1 MGKATNPAKARQA
14 EQEDRQQRIEDDGG
28 VERLYDGTRQNHR
41 ASPLTRWK
49 LSGDLTEGHLC
60 AIAWCMKRWALLG
73 QQASMTAS
81 YGERTSRGTA
91 DGESGGMILARM
103 EARDD
108 MQRVCGGIGVSGEYE
123 PGYIPSAYW
132 RVFENCI
139 RFDEPAGVIG
149 SNLGRSAPSARA
161 LTVVQFVADI
171 IVMREGLTY

>member
-1 MGKATNPAKARQA
+1 MGKATNPAKARQQA
-14 EQEDRQQRIEDDGG
+14 IEDSDDG
-28 VERLYDGTRQNHR
+28 VERLYDGVRQNHR

-73 QQASMTAS
+73 HESSMTAS
-81 YGERTSRGTA
+81 YDERTSRGTA

-108 MQRVCGGIGVSGEYE
+108 MQRVCGGIGALGEYR

>member
-1 MGKATNPAKARQA
+1 MGKATNPARARQ
-14 EQEDRQQRIEDDGG
+14 QSIEESDDG
-28 VERLYDGTRQNHR
+28 VERLYDGVRQNHR

-73 QQASMTAS
+73 HEASMTAS
-81 YGERTSRGTA
+81 YDERVSKGTS
-91 DGESGGMILARM
+91 DGESGGIILARM
-103 EARDD
+103 EARDE
-108 MQRVCGGIGVSGEYE
+108 MRRVCGGIGVSGDYV

-171 IVMREGLTY
+171 IVMKEGLTY

>member
-1 MGKATNPAKARQA
+1 MGKATNPAKARQQA
-14 EQEDRQQRIEDDGG
+14 IEDSDDG
-28 VERLYDGTRQNHR
+28 VERLYDGVRQNHR

-73 QQASMTAS
+73 HEASMTAS

-103 EARDD
+103 EARDE
-108 MQRVCGGIGVSGEYE
+108 MRRVCGGIGVSGEYE

-132 RVFENCI
+132 RIFENCI

-171 IVMREGLTY
+171 IVMREGLVY

>member
-1 MGKATNPAKARQA
+1 MGKATNPAKARQQA
-14 EQEDRQQRIEDDGG
+14 IEDSDDG
-28 VERLYDGTRQNHR
+28 VERLYDGVRQNHR

-60 AIAWCMKRWALLG
+60 AIAWCIKRWALLG
-73 QQASMTAS
+73 HEASMTAS
-81 YGERTSRGTA
+81 YDERTSKGTG
-91 DGESGGMILARM
+91 DGESGSMILARM
-103 EARDD
+103 EARDE
-108 MQRVCGGIGVSGEYE
+108 MRRVCGGIGVSGEYE

-171 IVMREGLTY
+171 IVMKEALTY

>member
-1 MGKATNPAKARQA
+1 MGKATNPAKARQQA
-14 EQEDRQQRIEDDGG
+14 IEESDDGI
-28 VERLYDGTRQNHR
+28 ERLYDGVRQNHR

-73 QQASMTAS
+73 HEASMTAS
-81 YGERTSRGTA
+81 YDERTSKGTG

-103 EARDD
+103 EARDE
-108 MQRVCGGIGVSGEYE
+108 MRRVCGGIGVSGEYE

-171 IVMREGLTY
+171 IVMKEGLTY

>member
-1 MGKATNPAKARQA
+1 MGKATNPAKARQQA
-14 EQEDRQQRIEDDGG
+14 IEESDDG
-28 VERLYDGTRQNHR
+28 VERLYDGIRQNHR

-73 QQASMTAS
+73 HEASMTAS
-81 YGERTSRGTA
+81 YDERTSRGTA

-108 MQRVCGGIGVSGEYE
+108 MKRVCGGFGPSGEYQL
-123 PGYIPSAYW
+123 GYILPDHW

-139 RFDEPAGVIG
+139 RFDQPAGVIG
-149 SNLGRSAPSARA
+149 STLGKSAPSARA